1 MLNAYLYE
9 GLRTPFGRH
18 AGTLAKVRPDDLL
31 AEVMKT
37 LMKKSAFKPEQ
48 IEDIIVGCANQSGE
62 DSRCV
67 ARHAGLLAGLP
78 LEIPGTVLQ
87 RNCASGLGA
96 MVHAAHAITAGEG
109 DVFLVGGVES
119 MSRSP
124 LVMSRSESA
133 FGRDVKLYDSTI
145 GPRFSNPKLV
155 KQFGDDQMPQTADR
169 LAREYE
175 IKREEADTFALAS
188 QQKYAIAK
196 GEGFFAGEIS
206 PVELPPTRKG
216 PVPPVADDEHP
227 RPTVDMAALAKM
239 KSLYEGGV
247 TTAGNAS
254 GVNDGAVALIV
265 ASKEAGDKAGV
276 KPIARIIASAAA
288 GVPPQIM
295 GIGPVAASKKALA
308 RVGLTIKDMDVIE
321 INEAF
326 AAQVLSCLKGLGVA
340 LDDSRV
346 NPNGGAIA
354 VGHPLG
360 ASGARLALTAARQ
373 LQRSGGRYALGQPVH
388 RRRAGH
394 GRDSGAGLKAGTQWT
409 QRFAKDEQK

>member
-1 MLNAYLYE
+1 MLDAYIYE

-18 AGTLAKVRPDDLL
+18 AGVLAKVRPDDLL
-31 AEVMKT
+31 AEVIKSV
-37 LMKKSAFKPEQ
+37 MKKSAFKPEQ
-48 IEDIIVGCANQSGE
+48 IEDVVVGCANQSGE

-67 ARHAGLLAGLP
+67 ARHAALVAGLP
-78 LEIPGTVLQ
+78 IETPGTVLQ

-96 MVHAAHAITAGEG
+96 LVHAAHAITSGEG

-124 LVMSRSESA
+124 LVLSRSESA

-155 KQFGDDQMPQTADR
+155 KQFGDDQMPQTADT
-169 LAREYE
+169 LAREYS
-175 IKREEADTFALAS
+175 IKREQADEFAVRS
-188 QQKYAIAK
+188 QQRYAIAK
-196 GEGFFAGEIS
+196 GEGFFGGEIV
-206 PVELPPTRKG
+206 PVDLPPTRKG
-216 PVPPVADDEHP
+216 PVPPVAEDEHP
-227 RPTVDMAALAKM
+227 RPTTDMAALAKM
-239 KSLYEGGV
+239 RPLYEGGV

-265 ASKEAGDKAGV
+265 GSKQAGERAGV
-276 KPIARIIASAAA
+276 KPIARVIASAAA

-308 RVGLTIKDMDVIE
+308 RAGLTVKDMDIIE

-326 AAQVLSCLKGLGVA
+326 AAQVLSCLKGLDIA

-373 LQRSGGRYALGQPVH
+373 LQRSGGRYALVSLCIGGGQGMAAIIERV
-388 RRRAGH
+388 
-394 GRDSGAGLKAGTQWT
+394 
-409 QRFAKDEQK
+409 

>member
-1 MLNAYLYE
+1 MLDAYLYD

-18 AGTLAKVRPDDLL
+18 AGVLAKVRPDDLL
-31 AEVMKT
+31 ADVMKAV
-37 LMKKSAFKPEQ
+37 MKKTPFKPEQ
-48 IEDIIVGCANQSGE
+48 IEDIVVGCANQGGE

-67 ARHAGLLAGLP
+67 ARHAGLVAGLP
-78 LEIPGTVLQ
+78 VETPGTVLQ

-96 MVHAAHAITAGEG
+96 LAHAAHSLTAGEG

-133 FGRDVKLYDSTI
+133 FGRDVRLYDSTI

-155 KQFGDDQMPQTADR
+155 KRFGDDQMPQTADT

-175 IKREEADTFALAS
+175 IKREQADQFAHRS
-188 QQKYAIAK
+188 QQRYAIAK
-196 GEGFFAGEIS
+196 GEGFFSGEIS

-216 PVPPVADDEHP
+216 PVPPVTDDEHP
-227 RPTVDMAALAKM
+227 RPNTDLATLAKM
-239 KSLYEGGV
+239 KTLYEGGV

-254 GVNDGAVALIV
+254 GVNDGAVALLV
-265 ASKEAGDKAGV
+265 GSRGVGEQAGA
-276 KPIARIIASAAA
+276 KPLARVIATAAA
-288 GVPPQIM
+288 GVPPNIM

-308 RVGLTIKDMDVIE
+308 RAGLEIKDMDIIE

-326 AAQVLSCLKGLGVA
+326 AAQVLACLKGLGVA
-340 LDDSRV
+340 FDDNRV

-373 LQRSGGRYALGQPVH
+373 LQRSGGRYALVSLCIGGGQGMAAILERV
-388 RRRAGH
+388 
-394 GRDSGAGLKAGTQWT
+394 
-409 QRFAKDEQK
+409 

>member
-1 MLNAYLYE
+1 MLNAYLYD

-18 AGTLAKVRPDDLL
+18 AGVLAKVRPDDLL
-31 AEVMKT
+31 ADVMKAV
-37 LMKKSAFKPEQ
+37 MKKAAFKPEQ
-48 IEDIIVGCANQSGE
+48 IEDIVVGCANQGGE

-67 ARHAGLLAGLP
+67 ARHAGLVAGLP
-78 LEIPGTVLQ
+78 IETPGTVLQ

-96 MVHAAHAITAGEG
+96 LAHAAHSVTAGEG
-109 DVFLVGGVES
+109 EVFLVGGVES

-124 LVMSRSESA
+124 LVLSRSESA
-133 FGRDVKLYDSTI
+133 FGRDVRLYDSTI

-155 KQFGDDQMPQTADR
+155 KRFGDDQMPQTADT

-175 IKREEADTFALAS
+175 IKREQADQFALRS
-188 QQKYAIAK
+188 QQRYAIAK
-196 GEGFFAGEIS
+196 GEGFFTGEIS
-206 PVELPPTRKG
+206 PVELPATRKG
-216 PVPPVADDEHP
+216 LVPPVTDDEHP
-227 RPTVDMAALAKM
+227 RPNTDLATLAKM
-239 KSLYEGGV
+239 KTLYEGGV

-254 GVNDGAVALIV
+254 GVNDGAVALLV
-265 ASKEAGDKAGV
+265 GSSGAGEQAGM
-276 KPIARIIASAAA
+276 KPLARVIATAAA

-308 RVGLTIKDMDVIE
+308 RAGLEIKDMDIIE

-326 AAQVLSCLKGLGVA
+326 AAQVLACLKGLGVA
-340 LDDSRV
+340 FDDNRV

-373 LQRSGGRYALGQPVH
+373 LQRSGGRYALVSLCIGGGQGMAAILERV
-388 RRRAGH
+388 
-394 GRDSGAGLKAGTQWT
+394 
-409 QRFAKDEQK
+409 

>member
-18 AGTLAKVRPDDLL
+18 GGTLAKVRPDDLL
-31 AEVMKT
+31 ADAIRN

-48 IEDIIVGCANQSGE
+48 IEDLIVGCANQGGE

-67 ARHAGLLAGLP
+67 ARHAGLVAGLP
-78 LEIPGTVLQ
+78 IETPGTVLQ

-96 MVHAAHAITAGEG
+96 VVHAAHAITAGEG
-109 DVFLVGGVES
+109 DVFLAGDGES

-124 LVMSRSESA
+124 LVMSRAESA
-133 FGRDVKLYDSTI
+133 FARDIKLYDSTI
-145 GPRFSNPKLV
+145 GPRFSNPKLT
-155 KQFGDDQMPQTADR
+155 KQFGDDQMPQTADT
-169 LAREYE
+169 LARQYE
-175 IKREEADTFALAS
+175 IKRDEADKFALRS
-188 QQKYAIAK
+188 QQRYAVAK
-196 GEGFFAGEIS
+196 GEGFFAGEIA
-206 PVELPPTRKG
+206 PVELPASRKG

-227 RPTVDMAALAKM
+227 RPSTDMDTLAKM
-239 KSLYEGGV
+239 RPLYEGGV

-254 GVNDGAVALIV
+254 GVNDGAVALML
-265 ASKEAGDKAGV
+265 ASKEAGDKAGA

-308 RVGLTIKDMDVIE
+308 RVGLDIKDMDIIE

-373 LQRSGGRYALGQPVH
+373 LQRSGGRYALVSLCIGGGQGMAVILE
-388 RRRAGH
+388 RA
-394 GRDSGAGLKAGTQWT
+394 
-409 QRFAKDEQK
+409 

>member
-1 MLNAYLYE
+1 MLNAYIYD

-18 AGTLAKVRPDDLL
+18 AGVLAKVRPDDLL
-31 AEVMKT
+31 ADVMKAV
-37 LMKKSAFKPEQ
+37 LKKTAFKPQQ
-48 IEDIIVGCANQSGE
+48 IEDIVVGCANQAGE

-67 ARHAGLLAGLP
+67 ARHAGLVAGLP
-78 LEIPGTVLQ
+78 VETPGTVLQ

-96 MVHAAHAITAGEG
+96 LVHAAHAISAGEG

-155 KQFGDDQMPQTADR
+155 KQFGDDQMPQTADT
-169 LAREYE
+169 LAREYG
-175 IKREEADTFALAS
+175 IKREEADKFALSS

-216 PVPPVADDEHP
+216 PIPPVAEDEHP
-227 RPTVDMAALAKM
+227 RPNTDLEALAKM
-239 KSLYEGGV
+239 RPLYEGGV

-265 ASKEAGDKAGV
+265 ASREAGENAGV
-276 KPIARIIASAAA
+276 KPIARVIASAAA
-288 GVPPQIM
+288 GVPPRIM
-295 GIGPVAASKKALA
+295 GIGPVAATK
-308 RVGLTIKDMDVIE
+308 RVLVRAGLELKDMDVIE

-326 AAQVLSCLKGLGVA
+326 AAQVLSCLKGLGIA
-340 LDDSRV
+340 FDDNRV

-373 LQRSGGRYALGQPVH
+373 LHRTGGRYALVSLCIGGGQGMAAILERV
-388 RRRAGH
+388 
-394 GRDSGAGLKAGTQWT
+394 
-409 QRFAKDEQK
+409 

>member
-1 MLNAYLYE
+1 MLDAYIYE

-18 AGTLAKVRPDDLL
+18 AGVLAKIRPDDLL
-31 AEVMKT
+31 AEVIKAVMKN
-37 LMKKSAFKPEQ
+37 SAFKAEQ
-48 IEDIIVGCANQSGE
+48 IEDVIVGCANQGGE

-67 ARHAGLLAGLP
+67 ARHAALVADLP
-78 LEIPGTVLQ
+78 IEVPGTVLQ

-96 MVHAAHAITAGEG
+96 LVHSAHSITAGEG

-155 KQFGDDQMPQTADR
+155 KRFGDDQMPQTADT
-169 LAREYE
+169 LAREYG
-175 IKREEADTFALAS
+175 IKREECDQYALGS
-188 QQKYAIAK
+188 QQRYAIAK
-196 GEGFFAGEIS
+196 GEGFFNGEIS

-216 PVPPVADDEHP
+216 PVPPVSEDEHP
-227 RPTVDMAALAKM
+227 RPATDLAALAKM

-254 GVNDGAVALIV
+254 GVNDGAVAMIV
-265 ASKEAGDKAGV
+265 GSRQAGEKAGV

-308 RVGLTIKDMDVIE
+308 RAGLTIKDMDIIE

-326 AAQVLSCLKGLGVA
+326 AAQVLACLKGLDVA
-340 LDDSRV
+340 FDDSRV

-360 ASGARLALTAARQ
+360 ASGTRIALTAARQ
-373 LQRSGGRYALGQPVH
+373 LQRTGGRYALVSLCIGGGQGMAAILERV
-388 RRRAGH
+388 
-394 GRDSGAGLKAGTQWT
+394 
-409 QRFAKDEQK
+409 

>member
-1 MLNAYLYE
+1 MLDAYLYE

-18 AGTLAKVRPDDLL
+18 AGVLAKVRPDDLL
-31 AEVMKT
+31 ADAIKN

-48 IEDIIVGCANQSGE
+48 IEDLIVGCANQAGE

-67 ARHAGLLAGLP
+67 ARHAGLVAGLP
-78 LEIPGTVLQ
+78 IETPGTVIQ

-96 MVHAAHAITAGEG
+96 VVQASHAITAGEG
-109 DVFLVGGVES
+109 EVFLVGGVEN

-145 GPRFSNPKLV
+145 GPRFSNPRLV
-155 KQFGDDQMPQTADR
+155 KRFGDDQMPQTADN
-169 LAREYE
+169 LAREYD
-175 IKREEADTFALAS
+175 IKRDEADHFALRS

-196 GEGFFAGEIS
+196 GEGFFSGEIAA
-206 PVELPPTRKG
+206 VELPPSRKG
-216 PVPPVADDEHP
+216 PVPPIADDEHP
-227 RPTVDMAALAKM
+227 RPDTNRDALAKM
-239 KSLYEGGV
+239 KVLYEGGV

-254 GVNDGAVALIV
+254 GVNDGAVALIL
-265 ASKEAGDKAGV
+265 ASRKAGDKAGV
-276 KPIARIIASAAA
+276 KPIARVIASAAA

-295 GIGPVAASKKALA
+295 GIGPVAASQKALMRA
-308 RVGLTIKDMDVIE
+308 GLSVKDLDVIE

-326 AAQVLSCLKGLGVA
+326 AAQVLACLKGLGIA
-340 LDDSRV
+340 FDDVRV

-373 LQRSGGRYALGQPVH
+373 LQRSGGRYALVSLCIGGGQGMAAILE
-388 RRRAGH
+388 R
-394 GRDSGAGLKAGTQWT
+394 T
-409 QRFAKDEQK
+409 

>member
-1 MLNAYLYE
+1 MMNAYLYD

-18 AGTLAKVRPDDLL
+18 AGVLAKVRPDDLL
-31 AEVMKT
+31 AEVMKA

-48 IEDIIVGCANQSGE
+48 IEDIIVGCANQGGE

-67 ARHAGLLAGLP
+67 ARHAGLVAGLP
-78 LEIPGTVLQ
+78 IETPGTVLQ

-96 MVHAAHAITAGEG
+96 VVHAAHAISAGEG
-109 DVFLVGGVES
+109 EVYLVGGVES

-124 LVMSRSESA
+124 WVMSRSESP
-133 FGRDVKLYDSTI
+133 FGRDMKLYDSTI
-145 GPRFSNPKLV
+145 GPRFSNPRLT
-155 KQFGDDQMPQTADR
+155 KQFGDDQMPQTADT

-175 IKREEADTFALAS
+175 IKREEADQFALAS

-216 PVPPVADDEHP
+216 PQPPVTDDEHP
-227 RPTVDMAALAKM
+227 RPNTDLATLAKM
-239 KSLYEGGV
+239 RPLYEGGV

-254 GVNDGAVALIV
+254 GVNDGAAALIV
-265 ASKEAGDKAGV
+265 ASKAAGDKAGV
-276 KPIARIIASAAA
+276 KPLARVVASAAA
-288 GVPPQIM
+288 GVPPNIM

-308 RVGLTIKDMDVIE
+308 RAGLSVKDMDVIE

-340 LDDSRV
+340 FDDKRV

-373 LQRSGGRYALGQPVH
+373 LQRSGGRYALVSLCIGGGQGM
-388 RRRAGH
+388 A
-394 GRDSGAGLKAGTQWT
+394 AILEKA
-409 QRFAKDEQK
+409 